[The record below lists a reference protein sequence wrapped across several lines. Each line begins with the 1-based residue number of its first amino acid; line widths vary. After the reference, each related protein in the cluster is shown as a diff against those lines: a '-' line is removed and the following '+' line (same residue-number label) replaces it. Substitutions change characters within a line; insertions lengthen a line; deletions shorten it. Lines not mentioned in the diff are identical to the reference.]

1 MANIVIIK
9 KIRIFAKSIS
19 ITEFSFFHNLEKL
32 DQFFVGLPSQRKN
45 SLSQME
51 IDVSTYFTALAFF
64 IPILILATNWLI
76 EYTGIRSNK
85 RKREEA
91 YSSFEKVVENLSAD
105 NPASQLSAAVLL
117 RRYLSLKIGKSRHSC
132 ISPWQYNHVIQR
144 S

>member
-1 MANIVIIK
+1 
-9 KIRIFAKSIS
+9 
-19 ITEFSFFHNLEKL
+19 
-32 DQFFVGLPSQRKN
+32 
-45 SLSQME
+45 ME

-117 RRYLSLKIGKSRHSC
+117 RRYLSLKIGKSIYLHDETVNVISSILRTLPTGVYQKTLADGLAYASDLSEADLQRTNLPTFSISC
-132 ISPWQYNHVIQR
+132 TNYLKIIW
-144 S
+144 